1 MHDTAA
7 TSPQTVQQW
16 TVLSLINW
24 STQHLAGLGFDEA
37 RLHVELLLAEV
48 LGYSRLQLYTN
59 FDRPLTP
66 AELSSFKGL
75 YRRRLAHEPLQYI
88 LGYTDFMGLRLAV
101 SPAALIPRPETE
113 QLVEMAMEWVSLSG
127 KSRVGILDVGTGTG
141 NIAIALAKR
150 CPEADITSID
160 VSRDALELAQRNA
173 ALNETRGV
181 NFFLA
186 SVFDDFLPG
195 QRFDL
200 LVSNPP
206 YISLDEFAGLQPEV
220 RDFEPRLATTDEAD
234 GYKFIRRIAEV
245 AARRVSSG
253 GGVFVEIAYN
263 QKEEAMAIFSSEGL
277 VAVSVQE
284 DYSGHPR
291 ILSARVP

>member
-24 STQHLAGLGFDEA
+24 STQHLSGLGFDEA

-66 AELSSFKGL
+66 AELASFKTL
-75 YRRRLAHEPLQYI
+75 YRRRLEHEPLQYI

-101 SPAALIPRPETE
+101 NPAVLIPRPETE
-113 QLVEMAMEWVSLSG
+113 ILVEKALEWVSSSG
-127 KSRVGILDVGTGTG
+127 KARVEVLDVGTGSG

-150 CPEADITSID
+150 CPAAVVTSID
-160 VSRDALELAQRNA
+160 VSREALDLAQKNA
-173 ALNETRGV
+173 AAHETQDITFV
-181 NFFLA
+181 QANVL
-186 SVFDDFLPG
+186 DEFLPG
-195 QRFDL
+195 KHFDL

-206 YISLDEFAGLQPEV
+206 YIALAEFAGLQTEV

-234 GYKFIRRIAEV
+234 GYRFIRRLAEV
-245 AARRVSSG
+245 AALRIVSG
-253 GGVFVEIAYN
+253 GGLFVEIAYN
-263 QKEEAMAIFSSEGL
+263 QGEHSVEILSSAGL
-277 VAVSVQE
+277 LDVCVHH